1 MRKLTLLFILSTG
14 ILLTQEDKS
23 YNYFDKGT
31 VSCGTLFSY
40 QSYDSG
46 NEMSFQHSGTT
57 TQLGQQ
63 AYIYLRIQPLINYFI
78 KPNLSIDGI
87 FGSETD
93 KVDYD
98 DDDYDDDDYKSSMI
112 GAGITQYYNN
122 FYIGGGIIKQ
132 SNEGKSGEWS
142 YESSQQFMNF
152 NGGYLHKLN
161 ENVFLDVGLQYL
173 KGMGET
179 ESEMNGD
186 DLDDI
191 DNEETYFSM
200 NVGIRAFFN
209 PKLPK

>member
-1 MRKLTLLFILSTG
+1 MKKLTLLFILLTG
-14 ILLTQEDKS
+14 VMVAQEEKS

-46 NEMSFQHSGTT
+46 NEVSFEHSGTT
-57 TQLGQQ
+57 TQLGQKP
-63 AYIYLRIQPLINYFI
+63 YIYFKIQPLINYFY
-78 KPNLSIDGI
+78 KPNISIDGI
-87 FGSETD
+87 FGSITEKTE
-93 KVDYD
+93 YD
-98 DDDYDDDDYKSSMI
+98 DDDDDDEYKTSMI
-112 GAGITQYYNN
+112 GMGTTYYYQN

-132 SNEGKSGEWS
+132 SSESESGEWS

-161 ENVFLDVGLQYL
+161 ESVFLDIGLQYL

-179 ESEMNGD
+179 ETESNGD
-186 DLDDI
+186 SLDDI

-209 PKLPK
+209 PKLP